1 MHRQLAQGEEAAVAA
16 EAEGGALFR
25 REFDQFWGPRMEDA
39 FRFALLTL
47 YEANEALCRDDP
59 VAGRDRQHTVLQVPT
74 VLGSPGF
81 RRRLLPLLRDPLI
94 GAWWRT
100 YFDRLDRKFALE
112 IINPVQTK
120 VSRFA
125 ASATARAVPNGGGSP
140 PVDATI
146 TALFSRL
153 LNIGLTVAVSV
164 SAFFLMWGAFVYMS
178 AGGSPRQMESGKS
191 AMLNAL
197 VGLGIALSARVI
209 AGLIQ
214 QALAA
219 AA

>member
-1 MHRQLAQGEEAAVAA
+1 M
-16 EAEGGALFR
+16 
-25 REFDQFWGPRMEDA
+25 
-39 FRFALLTL
+39 
-47 YEANEALCRDDP
+47 
-59 VAGRDRQHTVLQVPT
+59 
-74 VLGSPGF
+74 
-81 RRRLLPLLRDPLI
+81 
-94 GAWWRT
+94 
-100 YFDRLDRKFALE
+100 
-112 IINPVQTK
+112 
-120 VSRFA
+120 
-125 ASATARAVPNGGGSP
+125 
-140 PVDATI
+140 DATI

-178 AGGSPRQMESGKS
+178 AGGSPRQMESGKA